1 MMFRFRI
8 LIFAILVCL
17 CQSFIWPGLTVK
29 AQSSS
34 IVDSASVVFMFYNC
48 ENLFDTINDIEKD
61 DEEFL
66 PGGTRGWNYN
76 KYLRK
81 LNAVA
86 KVIMSAGE
94 WEPPALIGLC
104 EVENAGVIKD
114 LIRLT
119 PLRSFNY
126 DFIYAE
132 SDDRRGIDICLL
144 YRTDFVSVVASISVK
159 PNLPA
164 GDTLFLSRPVLY
176 SELVIHNHTLHMF
189 INHWPSR
196 RGGVLNGQP
205 LRIALAERIVEI
217 TDSIREA
224 EGTTS
229 AMIVAG
235 DLNCNPGDI
244 EISIIEKAGF
254 KNLSYPDAAAGR
266 GSYRYRGM
274 WNMFDQILVSDA
286 MVNWNSSVIASGF
299 AIHSPEMLLITD
311 SAWPGKK
318 PFPTY
323 ANYHYSGGF
332 SDHLPVLVTITFLTD
347 RNYP

>member
-1 MMFRFRI
+1 MLRRRI
-8 LIFAILVCL
+8 LIFAILVGL
-17 CQSFIWPGLTVK
+17 WQSLIWRGLEVN
-29 AQSSS
+29 AQSHPT
-34 IVDSASVVFMFYNC
+34 VDSSGVIFMFYNC
-48 ENLFDTINDIEKD
+48 ENLFDTINDPEKD

-66 PGGTRGWNYN
+66 TGGTRGWNYN

-104 EVENAGVIKD
+104 EVENEGVIND
-114 LIRLT
+114 LLRLT
-119 PLRSFNY
+119 PLRSFDYN
-126 DFIYAE
+126 FIYAE

-144 YRTDFVSVVASISVK
+144 YRSDIVSEIASRSIT
-159 PNLPA
+159 PNLPV

-176 SELVIHNHTLHMF
+176 SEMKISNKTLHLF

-196 RGGVLNGQP
+196 RGGILNGQP
-205 LRIALAERIVEI
+205 LRIALAERIVEL
-217 TDSIREA
+217 TDSIRQEM
-224 EGTTS
+224 GVTS
-229 AMIVAG
+229 AIIVAG
-235 DLNCNPGDI
+235 DLNCNPSDI

-254 KNLSYPDAAAGR
+254 SNLASPAAASGL

-286 MVNWNSSVIASGF
+286 LVNENSSIRASRF
-299 AIHSPEMLLITD
+299 AILSPEILLVND

-323 ANYHYSGGF
+323 DNYRYSGGF
-332 SDHLPVLVTITFLTD
+332 SDHLPVMVTITFLPD
-347 RNYP
+347 RNCP